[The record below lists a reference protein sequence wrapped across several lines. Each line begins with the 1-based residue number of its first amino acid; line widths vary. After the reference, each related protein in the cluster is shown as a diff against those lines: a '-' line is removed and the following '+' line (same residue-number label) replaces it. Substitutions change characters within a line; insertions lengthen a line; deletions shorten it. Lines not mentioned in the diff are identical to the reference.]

1 MPMSPFVLGNQ
12 ALCKD
17 LTVSISFLITA
28 SLTYDDISFIVEPR
42 PVLAHTISASV
53 IFKIFHQMLLLPCLN
68 LSFLATL
75 LLACLYS
82 KQVQIA

>member
-28 SLTYDDISFIVEPR
+28 SLTYDDISFIVGPR

-53 IFKIFHQMLLLPCLN
+53 
-68 LSFLATL
+68 
-75 LLACLYS
+75 
-82 KQVQIA
+82 